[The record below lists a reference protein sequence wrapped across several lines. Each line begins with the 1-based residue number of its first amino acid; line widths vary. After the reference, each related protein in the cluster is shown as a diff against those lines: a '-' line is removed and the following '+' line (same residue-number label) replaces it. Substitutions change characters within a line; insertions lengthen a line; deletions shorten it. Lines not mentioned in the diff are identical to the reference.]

1 MFLDSKMV
9 KLRQE
14 FDMNALNKS
23 IDKKA
28 EKKEVSS
35 DFSKIDE

>member
-14 FDMNALNKS
+14 FDMNALSKS